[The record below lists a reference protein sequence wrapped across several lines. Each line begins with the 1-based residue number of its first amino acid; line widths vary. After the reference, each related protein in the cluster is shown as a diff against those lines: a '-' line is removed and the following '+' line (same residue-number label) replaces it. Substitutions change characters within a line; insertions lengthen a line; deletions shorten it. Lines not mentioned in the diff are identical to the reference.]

1 MGGTDEVSDM
11 RRRTQ
16 QGFTLVEL
24 MIVVIVI
31 GILAAVAIPM
41 YHIVPERSRATE
53 ATSGLGL
60 VRKAMRAY
68 YAEHGSYENAAFVD
82 GAGVTAGGV
91 LGVTDDDLLGRWF
104 STECYMF
111 DGDATAEEFTIRCD
125 GSSSVAPYA
134 AEADGIVRTIDQD
147 GTLITE

>member
-1 MGGTDEVSDM
+1 VGGTDEVSDM

-41 YHIVPERSRATE
+41 YQIVPERSRATE